1 MSRQNWRQN
10 NFHFGS
16 HCHFS
21 DDNWKYYWWINQWS
35 GMVTIVVG
43 HISASFGVKDVTWT
57 YFILGFALVT
67 IAQVGYL
74 AMFAMLFHG
83 IKEDRHGFMLPFLI
97 FGMIS
102 LVVSYFK
109 SCKFWTIIKFKR
121 VIFILFTDF
130 NYIGYLC
137 RDYCKIP
144 N

>member
-35 GMVTIVVG
+35 GMATIVVG

>member
-1 MSRQNWRQN
+1 
-10 NFHFGS
+10 
-16 HCHFS
+16 
-21 DDNWKYYWWINQWS
+21 
-35 GMVTIVVG
+35 MVTIVVG

-83 IKEDRHGFMLPFLI
+83 IKEDRHGFMLPVLI

-109 SCKFWTIIKFKR
+109 SCKFWNIIKFKR

>member
-67 IAQVGYL
+67 IAQVGYQL
-74 AMFAMLFHG
+74 SG
-83 IKEDRHGFMLPFLI
+83 N
-97 FGMIS
+97 
-102 LVVSYFK
+102 V
-109 SCKFWTIIKFKR
+109 CN
-121 VIFILFTDF
+121 VIPW
-130 NYIGYLC
+130 NQRG
-137 RDYCKIP
+137 
-144 N
+144 

>member
-109 SCKFWTIIKFKR
+109 SCKFWTILNSKESFS
-121 VIFILFTDF
+121 LFTGF
-130 NYIGYLC
+130 NHIGYLYH
-137 RDYCKIP
+137 DFCKIP